1 MTKNPSIRLFILLTS
16 SMFVGEFLIMLSF
29 NQWLPDVSVKLA
41 AGIDA
46 LLLVLIT
53 APIMHI
59 FLVKPMT
66 KLVNDNIKSNA
77 DLRVLAQAFEV
88 NEGILITDSNF
99 NIIRSNNACATI
111 TGFKTSYI
119 LGKSLTILGTVFTEL
134 FQNEIKNELNMRGDW
149 SGISAART
157 IKGSEIQIEISITE
171 VKNKNGALSEYVCIF
186 NDVTSKLESEY
197 RIKQLAYV
205 DQITGLANINQLIID
220 IEKSFLS
227 EDYLQLIILA
237 PDNFSALTDSYSY
250 MFGEYFLR
258 KITLRL
264 KRELSADQNVY
275 KLHDNKFAVFI
286 GNSGTEL
293 ISAEQSIKNID
304 MIIKSIFSTPF
315 TINGY
320 EHYSSASVGVVLS
333 LGDEYSAEDLIT
345 YAQISSNQATR
356 LEGNSLVYYDKIYK
370 AKAQKQIELQNQLH
384 LAVSNQELDFYY
396 QPQVDAKN
404 KLIGAE
410 ALVRWNHPVWGI
422 ILPEKFI
429 QMAEET
435 LLIENIG
442 NYLLKLGFKR
452 LIEWA
457 KNDHTCHLTLSV
469 NISAKQFHKSCFLQ
483 NIDDLFKKYPINP
496 SKLIL
501 ELTESISIEDMEYVS
516 LKMTT
521 LKEKYHIKLSLD
533 DFGTGYSSLSYLQLM
548 PFDEIKI
555 DRCFVQDITSN
566 PKNASIVKSIIAL
579 AKIYN
584 FDVIA
589 EGVETQEECHFLKNI
604 GCERFQGY
612 FFSKPVPLE
621 QFNMIATKYRGDL
634 FKKSTPKIEHE
645 SAPLH

>member
-1 MTKNPSIRLFILLTS
+1 MNKNPSIRLFVLLTS
-16 SMFVGEFLIMLSF
+16 SMFISEFLIMLTF
-29 NQWLPDVSVKLA
+29 NQWLPDVSVKVA
-41 AGIDA
+41 AGVDA

-53 APIMHI
+53 TPLLHI
-59 FLVKPMT
+59 YLVKPMT
-66 KLVNDNIKSNA
+66 KLVNDNIKSN
-77 DLRVLAQAFEV
+77 DNLRVLAQAFEV
-88 NEGILITDSNF
+88 NEGILITDCNF
-99 NIIRSNNACATI
+99 NIIRANNACTTI
-111 TGFKTSYI
+111 TGFKTSYV
-119 LGKSLTILGTVFTEL
+119 LGKSLTILGEVFTEL
-134 FQNEIKNELNMRGDW
+134 FENEIKKELNMRGDW

-157 IKGSEIQIEISITE
+157 IRGSEIQLEISITE
-171 VKNKNGALSEYVCIF
+171 VKNKNKNGTLSEYVCILS
-186 NDVTSKLESEY
+186 DVTSKLDSEY

-250 MFGEYFLR
+250 IFGEYFLK

-264 KRELSADQNVY
+264 KRELLVDHNLY
-275 KLHDNKFAVFI
+275 KLHDNKFAIFI
-286 GNSGTEL
+286 GNSGKKL
-293 ISAEQSIKNID
+293 MSAEQSIKNID
-304 MIIKSIFSTPF
+304 MIIKSIFSKPF
-315 TINGY
+315 SINGY
-320 EHYSSASVGVVLS
+320 EHYSSANVGVVLS
-333 LGDEYSAEDLIT
+333 LADEYSAEDLIT
-345 YAQISSNQATR
+345 YAQISSNQAAR
-356 LEGNSLVYYDKIYK
+356 LEGNSLVYYDKTYK

-384 LAVSNQELDFYY
+384 LAVGNQELDFYY

-404 KLIGAE
+404 RLIGAE

-422 ILPEKFI
+422 MLPEKFI
-429 QMAEET
+429 PLAEET
-435 LLIENIG
+435 LLIESIG

-469 NISAKQFHKSCFLQ
+469 NVTAKQFHKPSFLQ

-501 ELTESISIEDMEYVS
+501 ELTESISVEDMEYVS
-516 LKMTT
+516 LKMKT

-533 DFGTGYSSLSYLQLM
+533 DFGTGYSSLSYLQSM

-566 PKNASIVKSIIAL
+566 TKNASIVKSIIAL

-584 FDVIA
+584 FEVIA
-589 EGVETQEECHFLKNI
+589 EGVETQEECHFLKNL
-604 GCERFQGY
+604 GCEHFQGY

-634 FKKSTPKIEHE
+634 FKKSTSKVEHV
-645 SAPLH
+645 H

>member
-1 MTKNPSIRLFILLTS
+1 MNKNPSIRLFVLLTS
-16 SMFVGEFLIMLSF
+16 SMFISEFLIMLTF

-41 AGIDA
+41 AGVDA

-53 APIMHI
+53 TPILHI

-77 DLRVLAQAFEV
+77 NLRVLAQAFEV
-88 NEGILITDSNF
+88 NEGILITDCNF
-99 NIIRSNNACATI
+99 NIIRANNACTTI
-111 TGFKTSYI
+111 TGFKTSYV
-119 LGKSLTILGTVFTEL
+119 LGKSLTILGKVFAEL

-171 VKNKNGALSEYVCIF
+171 VKNKNGTLSEYVCILS
-186 NDVTSKLESEY
+186 DVTSKLDSEY

-250 MFGEYFLR
+250 IFGEYFLR

-264 KRELSADQNVY
+264 KRELSVEHSLY
-275 KLHDNKFAVFI
+275 KLHDNKFAIFI
-286 GNSGTEL
+286 GNSGKEL

-315 TINGY
+315 SINGY

-333 LGDEYSAEDLIT
+333 LADEYSAEDLIT
-345 YAQISSNQATR
+345 YAQISSNQAAR
-356 LEGNSLVYYDKIYK
+356 LEGNSLVYYDKTYK

-404 KLIGAE
+404 RLIGAE

-429 QMAEET
+429 PMAEET

-469 NISAKQFHKSCFLQ
+469 NVTAKQFHKPSFLQ

-501 ELTESISIEDMEYVS
+501 ELTESISVEDMEYVS
-516 LKMTT
+516 LKMKT

-533 DFGTGYSSLSYLQLM
+533 DFGTGYSSLSYLQSM

-584 FDVIA
+584 FEVIA

-604 GCERFQGY
+604 GCEHFQGY

-634 FKKSTPKIEHE
+634 FKKSTSKVEHV
-645 SAPLH
+645 H

>member
-1 MTKNPSIRLFILLTS
+1 MNKNPSIRLFFLLTS
-16 SMFVGEFLIMLSF
+16 SMFISEFLIMLTF

-41 AGIDA
+41 AGVDA

-53 APIMHI
+53 TPILHI

-77 DLRVLAQAFEV
+77 NLKVLAQAFEV
-88 NEGILITDSNF
+88 NEGILIADCNF
-99 NIIRSNNACATI
+99 NIIRANNACTTI
-111 TGFKTSYI
+111 TGFKTSYV
-119 LGKSLTILGTVFTEL
+119 LGKSLTILGKVFAEL

-157 IKGSEIQIEISITE
+157 IRGSEIQLEISITE
-171 VKNKNGALSEYVCIF
+171 VKNKNKNGTLSEYVCILS
-186 NDVTSKLESEY
+186 DVTSKLDSEY

-250 MFGEYFLR
+250 IFGEYFLK

-264 KRELSADQNVY
+264 KRELLVDHNLY
-275 KLHDNKFAVFI
+275 KLHDNKFAIFI
-286 GNSGTEL
+286 GNSGKKL
-293 ISAEQSIKNID
+293 MSAEQSIKNID
-304 MIIKSIFSTPF
+304 MIIKSIFSKPF
-315 TINGY
+315 SINGY
-320 EHYSSASVGVVLS
+320 EHYSSANVGVVLS
-333 LGDEYSAEDLIT
+333 LADEYSAEDLIT
-345 YAQISSNQATR
+345 YAQISSNQAAR
-356 LEGNSLVYYDKIYK
+356 LEGNSLVYYDKTYK

-404 KLIGAE
+404 RLIGAE

-422 ILPEKFI
+422 MLPEKFI
-429 QMAEET
+429 PLAEET
-435 LLIENIG
+435 LLIESIG

-469 NISAKQFHKSCFLQ
+469 NVTAKQFHKPSFLQ

-501 ELTESISIEDMEYVS
+501 ELTESISVEDMEYVS
-516 LKMTT
+516 LKMKT
-521 LKEKYHIKLSLD
+521 LKEKYNIKLSLD
-533 DFGTGYSSLSYLQLM
+533 DFGTGYSSLSYLQSM

-584 FDVIA
+584 FEVIA
-589 EGVETQEECHFLKNI
+589 EGVETQEECHFLKNL
-604 GCERFQGY
+604 GCEHFQGY

-634 FKKSTPKIEHE
+634 FKKSTSKVEHV
-645 SAPLH
+645 H

>member
-1 MTKNPSIRLFILLTS
+1 MNKNPSIRLFFLLTS
-16 SMFVGEFLIMLSF
+16 SMFISEFLIMLTF
-29 NQWLPDVSVKLA
+29 NQWLPDVSVKVA
-41 AGIDA
+41 AGVDA

-53 APIMHI
+53 TPLLHI
-59 FLVKPMT
+59 YLVKPMT
-66 KLVNDNIKSNA
+66 KLVNDNIKSN
-77 DLRVLAQAFEV
+77 DNLRVLAQAFEV
-88 NEGILITDSNF
+88 NEGILITDCNF
-99 NIIRSNNACATI
+99 NIIRANNACTTI
-111 TGFKTSYI
+111 TGFKTSYV
-119 LGKSLTILGTVFTEL
+119 LGKSLTILGEVFTEL
-134 FQNEIKNELNMRGDW
+134 FENEIKKELNMRGDW

-157 IKGSEIQIEISITE
+157 IRGSEIQLEISITE
-171 VKNKNGALSEYVCIF
+171 VKNKNKNGTLSEYVCILS
-186 NDVTSKLESEY
+186 DVTSKLDSEY

-250 MFGEYFLR
+250 IFGEYFLK

-264 KRELSADQNVY
+264 KRELLVDHNLY
-275 KLHDNKFAVFI
+275 KLHDNKFAIFI
-286 GNSGTEL
+286 GNSGKKL
-293 ISAEQSIKNID
+293 MSAEQSIKNID
-304 MIIKSIFSTPF
+304 MIIKSIFSKPF
-315 TINGY
+315 SINGY
-320 EHYSSASVGVVLS
+320 EHYSSANVGVVLS
-333 LGDEYSAEDLIT
+333 LADEYSAEDLIT
-345 YAQISSNQATR
+345 YAQISSNQAAR
-356 LEGNSLVYYDKIYK
+356 LEGNSLVYYDKTYK

-384 LAVSNQELDFYY
+384 LAVGNQELDFYY

-404 KLIGAE
+404 RLIGAE

-422 ILPEKFI
+422 MLPEKFI
-429 QMAEET
+429 PLAEET
-435 LLIENIG
+435 LLIESIG

-469 NISAKQFHKSCFLQ
+469 NVTAKQFHKPSFLQ

-501 ELTESISIEDMEYVS
+501 ELTESISVEDMEYVS
-516 LKMTT
+516 LKMKT
-521 LKEKYHIKLSLD
+521 LKEKYNIKLSLD
-533 DFGTGYSSLSYLQLM
+533 DFGTGYSSLSYLQSM

-584 FDVIA
+584 FEVIA

-604 GCERFQGY
+604 GCEHFQGY

-621 QFNMIATKYRGDL
+621 QFNMIATKYGGDL
-634 FKKSTPKIEHE
+634 FKKSTYKVEHV
-645 SAPLH
+645 H

>member
-1 MTKNPSIRLFILLTS
+1 MNKNPSIRLFFLLTS
-16 SMFVGEFLIMLSF
+16 SMFISEFLIMLTF
-29 NQWLPDVSVKLA
+29 NQWLPDVSVKVA
-41 AGIDA
+41 AGVDA

-53 APIMHI
+53 TPLLHI
-59 FLVKPMT
+59 YLVKPMT
-66 KLVNDNIKSNA
+66 KLVNDNIKSN
-77 DLRVLAQAFEV
+77 DNLRVLAQAFEV
-88 NEGILITDSNF
+88 NEGILITDCNF
-99 NIIRSNNACATI
+99 NIIRANNACTTI
-111 TGFKTSYI
+111 TGFKTSYV
-119 LGKSLTILGTVFTEL
+119 LGKSLTILGEVFTEL
-134 FQNEIKNELNMRGDW
+134 FENEIKKELNMRGDW

-157 IKGSEIQIEISITE
+157 IRGSEIQLEISITE
-171 VKNKNGALSEYVCIF
+171 VKNKNKNGTLSEYVCILS
-186 NDVTSKLESEY
+186 DVTSKLDSEY

-250 MFGEYFLR
+250 IFGEYFLK

-264 KRELSADQNVY
+264 KRELLVDHNLY
-275 KLHDNKFAVFI
+275 KLHDNKFAIFI
-286 GNSGTEL
+286 GNSGKKL
-293 ISAEQSIKNID
+293 MSAEQSIKNID
-304 MIIKSIFSTPF
+304 MIIKSIFSKPF
-315 TINGY
+315 SINGY
-320 EHYSSASVGVVLS
+320 EHYSSANVGVVLS
-333 LGDEYSAEDLIT
+333 LADEYSAEDLIT
-345 YAQISSNQATR
+345 YAQISSNQAAR
-356 LEGNSLVYYDKIYK
+356 LEGNSLVYYDKTYK

-384 LAVSNQELDFYY
+384 LAVGNQELDFYY

-404 KLIGAE
+404 RLIGAE

-422 ILPEKFI
+422 MLPEKFI
-429 QMAEET
+429 PLAEET
-435 LLIENIG
+435 LLIESIG

-469 NISAKQFHKSCFLQ
+469 NVTAKQFHKPSFLQ

-501 ELTESISIEDMEYVS
+501 ELTESISVEDMEYVS
-516 LKMTT
+516 LKMKT
-521 LKEKYHIKLSLD
+521 LKEKYNIKLSLD
-533 DFGTGYSSLSYLQLM
+533 DFGTGYSSLSYLQSM

-584 FDVIA
+584 FEVIA
-589 EGVETQEECHFLKNI
+589 EGVETQEECHFLKNL
-604 GCERFQGY
+604 GCEHFQGY

-634 FKKSTPKIEHE
+634 FKKSTSKVEHV
-645 SAPLH
+645 H

>member
-1 MTKNPSIRLFILLTS
+1 MNHNL
-16 SMFVGEFLIMLSF
+16 
-29 NQWLPDVSVKLA
+29 
-41 AGIDA
+41 
-46 LLLVLIT
+46 
-53 APIMHI
+53 
-59 FLVKPMT
+59 
-66 KLVNDNIKSNA
+66 
-77 DLRVLAQAFEV
+77 
-88 NEGILITDSNF
+88 
-99 NIIRSNNACATI
+99 
-111 TGFKTSYI
+111 
-119 LGKSLTILGTVFTEL
+119 
-134 FQNEIKNELNMRGDW
+134 
-149 SGISAART
+149 
-157 IKGSEIQIEISITE
+157 
-171 VKNKNGALSEYVCIF
+171 
-186 NDVTSKLESEY
+186 
-197 RIKQLAYV
+197 
-205 DQITGLANINQLIID
+205 
-220 IEKSFLS
+220 
-227 EDYLQLIILA
+227 
-237 PDNFSALTDSYSY
+237 
-250 MFGEYFLR
+250 
-258 KITLRL
+258 
-264 KRELSADQNVY
+264 Y
-275 KLHDNKFAVFI
+275 KLHDNKFAIFI
-286 GNSGTEL
+286 GNSGREL

-304 MIIKSIFSTPF
+304 MIIKYIFSTPF
-315 TINGY
+315 SINGY

-345 YAQISSNQATR
+345 YAQISSNQAAR
-356 LEGNSLVYYDKIYK
+356 LEGNSLVYYDKTYK

-404 KLIGAE
+404 RLIGAE

-422 ILPEKFI
+422 ILPDKFI
-429 QMAEET
+429 PMAEET

-469 NISAKQFHKSCFLQ
+469 NVSAKQFHKPCFLQ

-501 ELTESISIEDMEYVS
+501 ELTESISVEDMEYVS
-516 LKMTT
+516 LKMKT

-533 DFGTGYSSLSYLQLM
+533 DFGTGYSSLSHLQSM

-584 FDVIA
+584 FEVIA

-604 GCERFQGY
+604 GCEHFQGY

-621 QFNMIATKYRGDL
+621 QFNMIATKYGGDL
-634 FKKSTPKIEHE
+634 FKKSTYKVEHV
-645 SAPLH
+645 H